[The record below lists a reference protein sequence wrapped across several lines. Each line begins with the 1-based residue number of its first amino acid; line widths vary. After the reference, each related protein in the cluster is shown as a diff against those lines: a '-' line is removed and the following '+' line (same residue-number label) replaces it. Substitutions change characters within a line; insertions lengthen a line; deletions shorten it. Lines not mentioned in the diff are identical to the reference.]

1 MSRPAEVLA
10 NDYLS
15 EVEDLSLLIEKADM
29 PTPVRGAL
37 RLLTKCIYFLLK
49 EWLIERM
56 GR

>member
-37 RLLTKCIYFLLK
+37 RLLTKCVYFLLK